1 MLFAPAGRLGVRQL
15 AAAFENSS
23 IFEHFAKSASKLAHS
38 ESFAL
43 QKACGIRRPAGVPR
57 NFCR

>member
-1 MLFAPAGRLGVRQL
+1 VRQL
-15 AAAFENSS
+15 AAAFENSP

-43 QKACGIRRPAGVPR
+43 QKACGIERDAGAPG
-57 NFCR
+57 NFGR

>member
-1 MLFAPAGRLGVRQL
+1 VRQL

-43 QKACGIRRPAGVPR
+43 QKACGIKRDAGAPG
-57 NFCR
+57 NFGR